1 MAPHH
6 HKALS
11 KTLYRTL
18 LRSTKHYTSP
28 KNGPILS
35 SLLYRSGSDDE
46 IEYIGER
53 HIVSKTVETS
63 PTSTHQHQDIDDLI
77 HLEEARDL
85 SKPYKELLEDRK
97 IREAS
102 DEESDFIFETGR
114 TLDASISEERSHTC
128 TFLYRGLLKEIIGT
142 HAHMN
147 FPFQTVQGERNV
159 MTRLKA
165 VIRREFKGLGN
176 SLSKAYSEKSRR
188 DTAFLALKELQKKL
202 IWGETLGLNLDE
214 DGSDSDSREIDNLL
228 AKGVVRLPL
237 TPTSAYLKTGTFL
250 VAHPLLTGCFA
261 KSVICILQHTE
272 SRPTTTGEEED
283 GEHMGGTYGL
293 VVNKPLKVGVPND
306 DSDQSRDRA
315 LCEVIRYDCL
325 PEGIRLAFGDNA
337 VRNGGPVNM
346 SIQMIRTSTTDEEE
360 KWKVGGTVLSMVG
373 DGSPIEDVKE
383 EVTSTAMDTDSAI
396 YFGGDIIK
404 AAQAV
409 IDNGIQ
415 EENFSFIVG
424 ASCWEPGQLEGEI
437 EKGYWIPCS
446 GPPDI
451 AFSGSC
457 VVKGADNMSVA
468 DSSLWVS
475 MMASLGEQEGRMAQM
490 IEDFEFEDF
499 ENGLPCDES

>member
-1 MAPHH
+1 MAPYHH
-6 HKALS
+6 QALS

-28 KNGPILS
+28 RNGPILS

-46 IEYIGER
+46 VDYTAEK
-53 HIVSKTVETS
+53 HVVSKTDETS
-63 PTSTHQHQDIDDLI
+63 SSTHQDIDDLI
-77 HLEEARDL
+77 HAEEARDL
-85 SKPYKELLEDRK
+85 SKPYKELLEQRK
-97 IREAS
+97 KREAS
-102 DEESDFIFETGR
+102 DEEGDLISETGR
-114 TLDASISEERSHTC
+114 GLDASTSEERLH

-147 FPFQTVQGERNV
+147 FPFQAEQGEDNV
-159 MTRLKA
+159 MTRLKD
-165 VIRREFKGLGN
+165 VIRREFKGSDD
-176 SLSKAYSEKSRR
+176 SLSKTYSGKIRR
-188 DTAFLALKELQKKL
+188 DTAFSALKELQKKL
-202 IWGETLGLNLDE
+202 TWAETLGLNLDD
-214 DGSDSDSREIDNLL
+214 DGSQSREIDNLV

-237 TPTSAYLKTGTFL
+237 NPTSAYLKTGTFL

-272 SRPTTTGEEED
+272 SQSIGEEDD

-293 VVNKPLKVGVPND
+293 IVNKPLKIGVPNH
-306 DSDQSRDRA
+306 DSNQSRDRT
-315 LCEVIRYDCL
+315 LREVIRYDCL
-325 PEGIRLAFGDNA
+325 PEGIKLAFGDNR

-346 SIQMIRTSTTDEEE
+346 SMQMIRTSTIDEEE
-360 KWKVGGTVLSMVG
+360 KWKLGGTVLSMVG
-373 DGSPIEDVKE
+373 DGCSVEDVKD

-415 EENFSFIVG
+415 EENFSFIAG
-424 ASCWEPGQLEGEI
+424 ASCWEPGQLENEI
-437 EKGYWIPCS
+437 KKGYWIPCA

-457 VVKGADNMSVA
+457 VVNGAENMSVA

-475 MMASLGEQEGRMAQM
+475 TMASLGEQEGRMAQI
-490 IEDFEFEDF
+490 IEDFVEYD
-499 ENGLPCDES
+499 ENGLPCDEF

>member
-1 MAPHH
+1 MEVVISSLHENSSASSLNPKRNGILYIFNNWDFFFIFFALPILLLLIPAPLKRYPSAIPMKSQIIPLMH
-6 HKALS
+6 S
-11 KTLYRTL
+11 
-18 LRSTKHYTSP
+18 RSTVE
-28 KNGPILS
+28 NGS
-35 SLLYRSGSDDE
+35 R
-46 IEYIGER
+46 
-53 HIVSKTVETS
+53 
-63 PTSTHQHQDIDDLI
+63 
-77 HLEEARDL
+77 
-85 SKPYKELLEDRK
+85 
-97 IREAS
+97 
-102 DEESDFIFETGR
+102 
-114 TLDASISEERSHTC
+114 
-128 TFLYRGLLKEIIGT
+128 
-142 HAHMN
+142 
-147 FPFQTVQGERNV
+147 
-159 MTRLKA
+159 
-165 VIRREFKGLGN
+165 
-176 SLSKAYSEKSRR
+176 KSR
-188 DTAFLALKELQKKL
+188 TCSASLPSPFAC
-202 IWGETLGLNLDE
+202 
-214 DGSDSDSREIDNLL
+214 REIDNLF

-237 TPTSAYLKTGTFL
+237 NPTSAYLKTGTFL

-272 SRPTTTGEEED
+272 SRPTGEEED

-293 VVNKPLKVGVPND
+293 VVNKPLKVGVPNH
-306 DSDQSRDRA
+306 DSNQSRDRA
-315 LCEVIRYDCL
+315 LREVIRYDCL

-373 DGSPIEDVKE
+373 DGSSVEDAKD

-457 VVKGADNMSVA
+457 VVKGAENMSVA

-475 MMASLGEQEGRMAQM
+475 MMASLGEQEGRMAQ
-490 IEDFEFEDF
+490 IIDDFEYD
-499 ENGLPCDES
+499 ENGLPCDEF